1 MTLLRSGIAYGIGT
15 GLERRP
21 CAIHLPYPH
30 DPVSEPYGQDP
41 ARIESPLR
49 LTLRDSVLI
58 YLYNPTGVTVLP
70 GHSKDSDTVTHGGH
84 GGTGLTFW

>member
-1 MTLLRSGIAYGIGT
+1 MTLSRSGIAYGIGT

-21 CAIHLPYPH
+21 CAIHPPYPQY
-30 DPVSEPYGQDP
+30 PVPEPYGHDS
-41 ARIESPLR
+41 ARIDSGLG

-70 GHSKDSDTVTHGGH
+70 SY
-84 GGTGLTFW
+84 

>member
-1 MTLLRSGIAYGIGT
+1 MHT

-21 CAIHLPYPH
+21 CAIHPPYPQY
-30 DPVSEPYGQDP
+30 PVSEPYGQDP
-41 ARIESPLR
+41 ARIDSPLR

-70 GHSKDSDTVTHGGH
+70 GRSEDSHTVTPGGH
-84 GGTGLTFW
+84 GGPG